1 MAKRRGF
8 FLGLVAGFAL
18 AAGLLFLMVSLN
30 TWHLGNAFKAV
41 SLIQTRSLEP
51 LSATQ
56 MVDGA
61 MKGMVGELEDPY
73 SVYLEPKEYQSLQTQ
88 MKGTY
93 GGLGIYVGVPVETNR
108 LTVMAPIKGTPAA
121 RAGIKSGDEI
131 WEIDGKDASEMDIDT
146 AVSLMKGPAGTK
158 VTLGIK
164 STDEEKVRQVPL
176 VREIIEIPSVEGKML
191 DQFPEI
197 AYINISMFNDMTGQE
212 LYETVDKLT
221 KENNCRGLIL
231 DLRNNPGGALNAAVD
246 AGGLFVPAGD
256 PVVWLVDKQ
265 KTEAFLSAGRLINLP
280 LVVLINKGSASASE
294 ILAGA
299 IKDVKAGTLVG
310 ETSFGKGIVQSV
322 FELGAGA
329 ALKITTAKYLT
340 PNKND
345 IHKKGI
351 EPDVQ
356 VTIPEG
362 TDPAVIYSMDPE
374 KDVQLK
380 KAVEI
385 LQTEISGNNNNN

>member
-1 MAKRRGF
+1 MVLLAKKRGF
-8 FLGLVAGFAL
+8 FVGLAAGLAL
-18 AAGLLFLMVSLN
+18 AAGFLFLLVSFN
-30 TWHLGNAFKAV
+30 TWHLGNAFKAI
-41 SLIQTRSLEP
+41 SLIQARALEP
-51 LSATQ
+51 LSVVEI
-56 MVDGA
+56 VDGA
-61 MKGMVGELEDPY
+61 MTGIVEKLDDPY
-73 SVYLEPKEYQSLQTQ
+73 SVYLEPEDYQSLQTQ

-93 GGLGIYVGVPVETNR
+93 GGLGIYVGIPEETKR

-146 AVSLMKGPAGTK
+146 AVGLMKGPAGTK

-164 STDEEKVRQVPL
+164 SAGEKTVRQIQL
-176 VREIIEIPSVEGKML
+176 TREIIEIPSVEGKVL
-191 DQFPEI
+191 DSYPDL
-197 AYINISMFNDMTGQE
+197 AYVNISMFNDMTGQE
-212 LYETVDKLT
+212 LYDTINNLIR
-221 KENNCRGLIL
+221 ENKCRGLIL
-231 DLRNNPGGALNAAVD
+231 DLRNNPGGSLNAAVD
-246 AGGLFVPAGD
+246 AGGLFVPKGE

-265 KTEAFLSAGRLINLP
+265 KTEALPSAGNLVNLP

-340 PNKND
+340 PLKTD

-356 VTIPEG
+356 VPIPEG
-362 TDPAVIYSMDPE
+362 TDPAVIYSTDPE
-374 KDVQLK
+374 QDIQLK

-385 LQTEISGNNNNN
+385 LQAKING

>member
-1 MAKRRGF
+1 
-8 FLGLVAGFAL
+8 
-18 AAGLLFLMVSLN
+18 
-30 TWHLGNAFKAV
+30 
-41 SLIQTRSLEP
+41 
-51 LSATQ
+51 
-56 MVDGA
+56 
-61 MKGMVGELEDPY
+61 
-73 SVYLEPKEYQSLQTQ
+73 
-88 MKGTY
+88 
-93 GGLGIYVGVPVETNR
+93 
-108 LTVMAPIKGTPAA
+108 
-121 RAGIKSGDEI
+121 
-131 WEIDGKDASEMDIDT
+131 MDIDT
-146 AVSLMKGPAGTK
+146 AVSLMKGEAGTK

-164 STDEEKVRQVPL
+164 SPNEEKVHQIPL

-191 DQFPEI
+191 EQYPDL

-212 LYETVDKLT
+212 LYETIEELT
-221 KENNCRGLIL
+221 QENNCRGLIL
-231 DLRNNPGGALNAAVD
+231 DLRNNPGGALNAAVE
-246 AGGLFVPAGD
+246 AGGLFVPEGD

-265 KTEAFLSAGRLINLP
+265 RTEAFISSGNLIDLP

-322 FELGAGA
+322 FELGDGA

-351 EPDVQ
+351 EPDVK
-356 VTIPEG
+356 VIIPEG

-374 KDVQLK
+374 KDIQLN

-385 LQTEISGNNNNN
+385 LQTKIINNN

>member
-1 MAKRRGF
+1 
-8 FLGLVAGFAL
+8 
-18 AAGLLFLMVSLN
+18 
-30 TWHLGNAFKAV
+30 
-41 SLIQTRSLEP
+41 
-51 LSATQ
+51 
-56 MVDGA
+56 
-61 MKGMVGELEDPY
+61 
-73 SVYLEPKEYQSLQTQ
+73 
-88 MKGTY
+88 
-93 GGLGIYVGVPVETNR
+93 
-108 LTVMAPIKGTPAA
+108 MAPIKGTPAA

-146 AVSLMKGPAGTK
+146 AVGLMKGPAGTK

-164 STDEEKVRQVPL
+164 SAGEKTVRQIQL
-176 VREIIEIPSVEGKML
+176 TREIIEIPSVEGKVL
-191 DQFPEI
+191 DSYPDL
-197 AYINISMFNDMTGQE
+197 AYVSISMFNDMTGQE
-212 LYETVDKLT
+212 LYDTINNLT
-221 KENNCRGLIL
+221 RENKCRGLIL
-231 DLRNNPGGALNAAVD
+231 DLRNNPGGSLNAAVD
-246 AGGLFVPAGD
+246 AGGLFVPKGE

-265 KTEAFLSAGRLINLP
+265 KTEALPSAGNLVNLP

-340 PNKND
+340 PLKTD

-356 VTIPEG
+356 VPMPEG
-362 TDPAVIYSMDPE
+362 TDPAVIYSTDPE
-374 KDVQLK
+374 QDIQLK

-385 LQTEISGNNNNN
+385 LQAKING